1 MKNSLVAASLSLALV
16 LSNPGASLALEC
28 RTDVPVT
35 LDASGDIIRSGAI
48 TKLDLSWFGLEGSAA
63 GPAFFSL
70 RLSNASDTEQTVRVL
85 VEMEARPTDPSIR
98 DICAAPC
105 WLQREMSVP
114 IAIPA
119 HGVVVKTSRDLYS
132 TEFEAGGVEAASS
145 PFKSLIGKLGFIPS
159 TYLSLGFRLICENPG
174 SSLRNLAHADES
186 SLAPFTVNGQTAQIR
201 SDDPLGPDGVN
212 TPFYQTI
219 KTPDLLSPGAPP
231 SDGLVEIFS
240 TSPTFVFQSE
250 LANPIIV
257 YPAQEPK
264 FTLELWKLADDET
277 PGEAIERRALGTSTG
292 NVGIVPFP
300 ASWATLEPGQ
310 KYVWRVSAHLRG
322 PVQEPLYSELHT
334 FEVSQKVSSGSAPS
348 GFQRTHETGF
358 ETQDQIDRRINA
370 ILSNSASGRVL
381 SPEERR
387 LFRALFAILGDDP
400 RLARL
405 MASDIVDLDHL
416 RLDGHPSSLET
427 VEALAAQL
435 ADSRRKL
442 TLVEFP

>member
-1 MKNSLVAASLSLALV
+1 MKNSLVAASLSLSLV
-16 LSNPGASLALEC
+16 LSFPASSRALEC
-28 RTDVPVT
+28 RTSIPVT
-35 LDASGDIIRSGAI
+35 LLASGDIISSGAV
-48 TKLDLSWFGLEGSAA
+48 TKLDLSWFGLEGSSA

-70 RLSNASDTEQTVRVL
+70 TLRNEDLDSARTVRVL
-85 VEMEARPTDPSIR
+85 VEMEAKPTDPAIR
-98 DICAAPC
+98 DLCASPC
-105 WLQREMSVP
+105 WLQREMTVP
-114 IAIPA
+114 ITIPPNS
-119 HGVVVKTSRDLYS
+119 VVVRTSRDLYS
-132 TEFEAGGVEAASS
+132 TEFETGGIEAASS
-145 PFKSLIGKLGFIPS
+145 PFKSLIGRLGFIPS

-174 SSLRNLAHADES
+174 SALSHLPPDAASLQ
-186 SLAPFTVNGQTAQIR
+186 PFTVNGQASLIESHEQ
-201 SDDPLGPDGVN
+201 LGPDRVN
-212 TPFYQTI
+212 TPFYQSI
-219 KTPDLLSPGAPP
+219 KTPDLLSPGSPP
-231 SDGLVEIFS
+231 SDGLAEIFS

-257 YPAQEPK
+257 YPSTEPK
-264 FTLELWKLADDET
+264 FTLELWKLADNET
-277 PGEAIERRALGTSTG
+277 PGDALERRALASTTS
-292 NVGIVPFP
+292 NAGIVPFP
-300 ASWATLEPGQ
+300 GSWATLEPGQ

-322 PVQEPLYSELHT
+322 PVQEPLYSEVHT

-435 ADSRRKL
+435 ADARRKL